1 MFLTQTILVE
11 NIKPFYCFDVIM
23 GTITGPCKYY
33 VMYFVKKELM
43 SLNETSLVLL
53 GSIHTAKTNKQTKK
67 THQQTNKQKTPNLCQ
82 YRR

>member
-1 MFLTQTILVE
+1 
-11 NIKPFYCFDVIM
+11 M

-53 GSIHTAKTNKQTKK
+53 GSIHTAKTNKQTTPPKK
-67 THQQTNKQKTPNLCQ
+67 TKQKNPQIYVNIGDKNMTNKNIKFPYWEFRHKCLL
-82 YRR
+82 